1 MAAAGEGH
9 GWLLE
14 AVEAYE
20 APLTRYARRLLD
32 DVDLAADAVQHA
44 FVKLCAESQERLEG
58 RVAPWLFRVCR
69 NHAVDHLRR
78 AGRERAFLE
87 ADAVAD
93 PPDAPATT
101 AARLAGRESDP
112 AVVAERAD
120 LARHVSALLAALPAP
135 QRETIDLWCEGLSHK
150 QIADITGRTEGHVR
164 VLAHRGL
171 AALRGHP
178 RVRALLAAH
187 GGRDA
192 APTTTDHTTDAGTG
206 RGTP

>member
-32 DVDLAADAVQHA
+32 DVDLATDAVQHA
-44 FVKLCAESQERLEG
+44 FVKLCAESRERLEG

-69 NHAVDHLRR
+69 NRAVDHLRR
-78 AGRERAFLE
+78 SGRERALL
-87 ADAVAD
+87 DARASD
-93 PPDAPATT
+93 DGHDTRATG
-101 AARLAGRESDP
+101 AAGIVGRESDP
-112 AVVAERAD
+112 ALVAERAD
-120 LARHVSALLAALPAP
+120 LARHLTALLASLPAP
-135 QRETIDLWCEGLSHK
+135 QRETIDLWCAGLSYK
-150 QIADITGRTEGHVR
+150 QIADVTGRTEGHVR

-171 AALRGHP
+171 TALRGHP
-178 RVRALLAAH
+178 EVQTLLTEH
-187 GGRDA
+187 RGGDDA
-192 APTTTDHTTDAGTG
+192 APTSDHSR

>member
-32 DVDLAADAVQHA
+32 DFDLAADAVQHA
-44 FVKLCAESQERLEG
+44 FMKLCAESQERLEG

-69 NHAVDHLRR
+69 NRAVDHLRHS
-78 AGRERAFLE
+78 GRERSLLE
-87 ADAVAD
+87 ADTAD
-93 PPDAPATT
+93 SDCHAPATA
-101 AARLAGRESDP
+101 AARIAGRESDP
-112 AVVAERAD
+112 ALVAERAD
-120 LARHVSALLAALPAP
+120 LARHVAALLADLPAP
-135 QRETIDLWCEGLSHK
+135 QRETIDLWCEGLSYK
-150 QIADITGRTEGHVR
+150 QIAEVTGRTEGHVR

-171 AALRGHP
+171 TALRGHP
-178 RVRALLAAH
+178 DVQTLLADH
-187 GGRDA
+187 RDRDA
-192 APTTTDHTTDAGTG
+192 TETTPDHSR